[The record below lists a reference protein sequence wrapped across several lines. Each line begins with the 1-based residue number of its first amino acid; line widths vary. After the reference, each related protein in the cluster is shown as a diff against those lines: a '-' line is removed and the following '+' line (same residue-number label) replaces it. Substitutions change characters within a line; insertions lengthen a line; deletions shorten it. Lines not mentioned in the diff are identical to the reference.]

1 MQLDLIIDQIR
12 EYHRVRCYAMEQ
24 RKRANLALGSLLR
37 LVLGW
42 SLALPEAD
50 RTRIKAQSQS
60 LIKLGEEETRAL
72 KKRKKALAALS
83 EEDASELREHPPF
96 ETDEPDYL
104 KWRDTILASIGAR
117 GPFSD
122 MEKDAAKEMER
133 LAREL
138 PVWEW
143 CEPIRGFGAVSLA
156 VIVGEAGD
164 LSNYPRKGHLWK
176 RMGLAVIG
184 DIRQGGL
191 KKTAAKED
199 WIVHGYN
206 RQRRSRV
213 WNIGD
218 SLIKGNGDGVYRQAY
233 LARKEYERD
242 RAEAAGLTVAPA
254 AKIPKGRAAEF
265 MSDGHI
271 HRRAQRYMEKRLLRD
286 LWQAWR
292 RANHCELIAIQ
303 PLPIA
308 A

>member
-1 MQLDLIIDQIR
+1 MQPDPIIAQIR
-12 EYHRVRCYAMEQ
+12 EYHRVRCFAMEQ
-24 RKRANLALGSLLR
+24 RKRLDLALGSLLR

-42 SLALPEAD
+42 SLALPEAE
-50 RTRIKAQSQS
+50 RTRIKARALA
-60 LIKLGEEETRAL
+60 LIKLGTEEAKAI
-72 KKRKKALAALS
+72 KKKT
-83 EEDASELREHPPF
+83 PF

-104 KWRDTILASIGAR
+104 KWRDTILSSIGAR
-117 GPFSD
+117 EPFKD
-122 MEKDAAKEMER
+122 LEKNAAKEMER
-133 LAREL
+133 LARQL

-143 CEPIRGFGAVSLA
+143 CEPIRGFGPVSLA

-191 KKTAAKED
+191 KKTAAKEE

-218 SLIKGNGDGVYRQAY
+218 SLIKGNGDGDYRRVY
-233 LARKEYERD
+233 LERKAYERD

-254 AKIPKGRAAEF
+254 AKIPKGRTAEF
-265 MSDGHI
+265 MSEGHI
-271 HRRAQRYMEKRLLRD
+271 HRRAQRIMEKRLLRD

-292 RANHCELIAIQ
+292 RASERKPKRAEFDM
-303 PLPIA
+303 PVA

>member
-12 EYHRVRCYAMEQ
+12 EYHRVRCFAMEQ
-24 RKRANLALGSLLR
+24 RKRLNLALGSLLR

-42 SLALPEAD
+42 SLALPEAE
-50 RTRIKAQSQS
+50 RARIRARALA
-60 LIKLGEEETRAL
+60 LIKLGAEEAKAL
-72 KKRKKALAALS
+72 KKKT
-83 EEDASELREHPPF
+83 PF

-104 KWRDTILASIGAR
+104 KWRDTILSSIGAR
-117 GPFSD
+117 EPFKD
-122 MEKDAAKEMER
+122 LEKDAAKEMER
-133 LAREL
+133 LALQL

-143 CEPIRGFGAVSLA
+143 CEPIRGFGPVSLA

-191 KKTAAKED
+191 KKTAAKEE

-218 SLIKGNGDGVYRQAY
+218 ALIKGNGDGVYRQAY
-233 LARKEYERD
+233 LARKEYERK

-254 AKIPKGRAAEF
+254 ADIPDGRAAEF
-265 MSDGHI
+265 MSDGHV

-292 RANHCELIAIQ
+292 RAESRVPERASLH
-303 PLPIA
+303 LPVA
-308 A
+308 AE